1 MNRISVR
8 LLAFNLLVVF
18 VPVVAF
24 LSLGTYERQLLR
36 SLEGALVQQ
45 ARLLAAALED
55 AGPAWRPRRRAC

>member
-18 VPVVAF
+18 VPVVGF

-36 SLEGALVQQ
+36 SQEGALVQQ
-45 ARLLAAALED
+45 ARLLAAAL
-55 AGPAWRPRRRAC
+55 